1 MTLGAEVKALDTVMT
16 SPDIPL
22 TGLFS
27 TDPSERTTD
36 KVEPT
41 ENDNPFESSTVIS
54 VVVAALIRP
63 PLRSPDLTGSAISI
77 ICPGLTITPAS
88 IEVENVTTSRS
99 TFSM

>member
-1 MTLGAEVKALDTVMT
+1 M
-16 SPDIPL
+16 
-22 TGLFS
+22 FS
-27 TDPSERTTD
+27 TEPSERITD

-41 ENDNPFESSTVIS
+41 ENVSPVTSSTVIA